1 MITVKQILTYFP
13 RKNDDDANFT
23 GVMPIVYMTYIKPF
37 LGTDFYNQLVS
48 QYQSNTLTTDNNT
61 FLKDYL
67 QPIIAYL
74 AMYQSLALRRA
85 EPSANGILQQLPEFG
100 QTPTQ
105 EQVGLSTTTI
115 LNSANS
121 LIEVAKDYLTDNSSL
136 YPLYKCGKDIKRST
150 PLYLGYGYNQ
160 VSLDK
165 NV

>member
-23 GVMPIVYMTYIKPF
+23 GVLPIVYLTYIKPF
-37 LGTDFYNQLVS
+37 LGATFYNELVS
-48 QYQSNTLTTDNNT
+48 QYQADTLTTVNNT

-67 QPIIAYL
+67 QPIIAYF

-100 QTPTQ
+100 VTPTQ

-121 LIEVAKDYLTDNSSL
+121 LIKVAEDYLRDNASS
-136 YPLYKCGKDIKRST
+136 YPLYKCGKDIKRNI
-150 PLYLGYGYNQ
+150 PLYLGGGYSQ